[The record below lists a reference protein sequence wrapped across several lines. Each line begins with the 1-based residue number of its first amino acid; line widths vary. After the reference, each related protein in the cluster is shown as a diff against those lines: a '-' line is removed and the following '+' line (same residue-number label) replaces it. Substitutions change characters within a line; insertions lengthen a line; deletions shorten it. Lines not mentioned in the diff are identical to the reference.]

1 MFEAHVSQLFY
12 PHSTTEWIT
21 AEVAVVVSLTLTAG
35 LAGAVHR
42 RDPQVGGAGV
52 KDDAEG
58 LRRGANGDHTIVG
71 QLGHE
76 KTN

>member
-1 MFEAHVSQLFY
+1 M
-12 PHSTTEWIT
+12 
-21 AEVAVVVSLTLTAG
+21 VVSLTLTAG